1 MQVWWKTADSGDA
14 SFFSQFTEVP
24 RIAGCCVFVNLAW
37 LSTGAGLLVFSV
49 LGHLCLRKAILDMDG
64 PHCAFKKK
72 LHKIACNYLLQQ
84 GIGVHSLVAGCL
96 NVIAEFTNGCG
107 ASRHY
112 VITKT
117 LTL

>member
-64 PHCAFKKK
+64 PHCAFKKNCTR
-72 LHKIACNYLLQQ
+72 LHAIIYFNRALEYTVWLQAASM
-84 GIGVHSLVAGCL
+84 SLPNSQMAVVPL
-96 NVIAEFTNGCG
+96 VT
-107 ASRHY
+107 
-112 VITKT
+112 T
-117 LTL
+117 